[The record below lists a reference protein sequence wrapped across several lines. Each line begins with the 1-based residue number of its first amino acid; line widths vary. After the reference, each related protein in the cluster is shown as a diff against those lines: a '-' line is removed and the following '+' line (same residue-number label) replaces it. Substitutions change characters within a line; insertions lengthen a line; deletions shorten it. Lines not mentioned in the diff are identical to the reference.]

1 MSYNIGMIK
10 NYTDTTEYKIRV
22 LNREREQASEQ
33 DKPKY
38 TLAINLLKLRN
49 TAQKSQTE
57 IAEALGVS
65 QRNITRWET
74 ADSTPSLYNLIGIA
88 RYYKTTVDRLLAP

>member
-1 MSYNIGMIK
+1 MIK
-10 NYTDTTEYKIRV
+10 NYTDTIEYKIRV

-57 IAEALGVS
+57 IAEALSVS

-74 ADSTPSLYNLIGIA
+74 ADNTPSLYNLIGIA
-88 RYYKTTVDRLLAP
+88 RYYKTTVDRLLEP